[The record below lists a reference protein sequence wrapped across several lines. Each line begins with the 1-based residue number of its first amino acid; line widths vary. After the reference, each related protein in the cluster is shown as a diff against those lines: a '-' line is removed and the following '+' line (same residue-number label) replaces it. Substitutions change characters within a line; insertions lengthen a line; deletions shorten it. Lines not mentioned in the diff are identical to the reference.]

1 MKGILYLVS
10 TPIGNL
16 EDITVR
22 ALRVLKDVHVVVAED
37 PGCTEHL
44 FRHHGIDTSLT
55 SYHGPQKEE
64 KTAVLIKRLE
74 DGQAVALVSDAGTPL
89 VSDPGAY
96 LITQAIKAGIRI
108 VPIPGPSSAVTAL
121 SASGMPADSFVF
133 QGFLPRK
140 GDLRRRVLNAMR
152 TDPRTHVLFESAVR
166 LDATLAEI
174 ISVLGNRRLVLAC
187 NLTGPDEE
195 FLRGPA
201 KEVRR
206 TCSSRPVQG
215 EVTLVVK
222 GGRGGPRKGKKRGG
236 G

>member
-22 ALRVLKDVHVVVAED
+22 ALRILKEVHSVVAED
-37 PGCTEHL
+37 PGCTERL

-64 KTAVLIKRLE
+64 KAAVLLKRLE

-96 LITQAIKAGIRI
+96 LVTQAIKAGIRI
-108 VPIPGPSSAVTAL
+108 VPIPGPSAAVTAL
-121 SASGMPADSFVF
+121 SASGMPADTFVF

-140 GDLRRRVLNAMR
+140 RDLRRRTLNAMR
-152 TDPRTHVLFESAVR
+152 TDPRPDVLFESAEH
-166 LDATLAEI
+166 LDSTLADI
-174 ISVLGNRRLVLAC
+174 IAALGNRRLSLAHD
-187 NLTGPDEE
+187 LTGPDEE

-206 TCSSRPVQG
+206 KCSSRPVQG

-222 GGRGGPRKGKKRGG
+222 GSRSQPRRRKRRGG